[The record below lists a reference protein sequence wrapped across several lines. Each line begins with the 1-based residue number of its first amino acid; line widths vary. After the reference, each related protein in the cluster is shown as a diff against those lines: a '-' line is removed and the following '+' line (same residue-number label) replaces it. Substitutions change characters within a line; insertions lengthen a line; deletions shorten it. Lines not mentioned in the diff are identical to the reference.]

1 MAKPM
6 IFRPGFKIGA
16 FWLKIAIVASIVFPL
31 LMLSRIIIDEFL
43 LYPPVEETIKVEL
56 NLGADKTIY
65 RKYGSSLDLSNIK
78 ITFKTTANES
88 RYVLVHEEDLVGYDK
103 EYIGKQTINDIKF
116 NYRRADYVAHTEFYI
131 VITEK

>member
-6 IFRPGFKIGA
+6 IFRSGFKNGA
-16 FWLKIAIVASIVFPL
+16 LWLRIAIIASIVFPL
-31 LMLSRIIIDEFL
+31 LIVSRFIIDEFL
-43 LYPPVEETIKVEL
+43 PYPPVEETIKVEL

-65 RKYGSSLDLSNIK
+65 AKYGSSLDLSKMK
-78 ITFKTTANES
+78 ITFTTTANES
-88 RYVLVHEEDLVGYDK
+88 ASAIVYEKNLVGYDK